1 MEYYKGMGKV
11 RITVLLAL
19 ASFLWAFVI
28 NEQVFVKQQQP
39 KSQKGLFEMSL
50 EELMEVKVTLASGEK
65 EELSEPV
72 GSIYLAD
79 SAV

>member
-1 MEYYKGMGKV
+1 MEYYKGTGKV
-11 RITVLLAL
+11 RITILLAL

-39 KSQKGLFEMSL
+39 ESQEGLFEMSL
-50 EELMEVKVTLASGEK
+50 EELMQVKVPLVSGKE

-72 GSIYLAD
+72 GAIYLTD